1 MSNVKNATL
10 PAGTQAGRITGQLP
24 LNVNSNV
31 QLKSFNVEQMFDM
44 GYAIKPDVRQNKSA
58 NKSLYL
64 SGVDTASNT
73 KLLIH
78 FSKGMRSR
86 IEVGTVLKKK
96 DFVIYEMVTGLDKI
110 TGAIVPIEQT
120 KDRDGNP
127 GKPYFLAGNAQET
140 VATLADWED

>member
-1 MSNVKNATL
+1 MSVTQKSTL
-10 PAGTQAGRITGQLP
+10 PSATQTGRITGQLP

-31 QLKSFNVEQMFDM
+31 QLKTFTVNQMFDL
-44 GYAIKPDVRQNKSA
+44 GYAIKPDVRQNRSA

-78 FSKGMRSR
+78 FSKSLRSR
-86 IEVGTVLKKK
+86 ISVGDVLKKS
-96 DFVIYEMVTGLDKI
+96 DFVIYEMTTALDATGKQ
-110 TGAIVPIEQT
+110 VPIEET
-120 KDRDGNP
+120 LDREGRP